1 MRRSVVILCLGVL
14 AFWNAWFILLW
25 STRWPDAPLGV
36 AMLAFPFSLY
46 SLQLVPI
53 YFLLRELC
61 PVPDGHRNSQGAT
74 ASLLYF
80 LAVGTA
86 CLFASCMAPG
96 PLVRRLAAFI
106 ASVALIVSTASPRYL
121 RTQMPLR
128 WLHLLLLSFV
138 CALAMSFVER
148 VDDMANVY
156 ALIHILISGSIVA
169 ASWIRHVLSTRR
181 SVTPG

>member
-14 AFWNAWFILLW
+14 AVWNACFIILW
-25 STRWPDAPLGV
+25 STRWPDATLGV
-36 AMLAFPFSLY
+36 AMLASPFTLY

-61 PVPDGHRNSQGAT
+61 PAPDGHLNSQGAT

-80 LAVGTA
+80 LAVGAA

-96 PLVRRLAAFI
+96 LLVRKVVAFI
-106 ASVALIVSTASPRYL
+106 ASVALIVGTIVGI

-128 WLHLLLLSFV
+128 WLHLLLLFFV
-138 CALAMSFVER
+138 CALAMSLVER
-148 VDDMANVY
+148 VDDVANFY
-156 ALIHILISGSIVA
+156 ALIHILISCSIGA
-169 ASWIRHVLSTRR
+169 TSWIRHALLTRR
-181 SVTPG
+181 SSTS